1 MAKEK
6 VKAAKAPEVTR
17 AELEALAK
25 EMNEVMGLDPAIKF
39 NRKTTD
45 EALLEMIKAEA
56 VDPESGEPCIY
67 DTDFQED
74 PEDEEKVVFSEDAE
88 KTLEALGI
96 EIAEE
101 EGDGDGDELAD
112 LDMDGLK
119 SYIKENDL
127 DIKVTKKM
135 DEDAVRDLIR
145 EAEAEE
151 PEPEKE
157 EEKEEKP
164 AKGAKGK
171 AAKEE
176 KAPAKSEKAPAK
188 AEKEK
193 PAKAAKAAPAK
204 KEKSEKFTRYM
215 SVAAV
220 LKEGKALTEDDLISK
235 ADDLYSK
242 KGGNSGIDQSA
253 RIVDRSMQ
261 LLTALG
267 MVEVKNSKIKYLGE

>member
-145 EAEAEE
+145 EAE
-151 PEPEKE
+151 EKE